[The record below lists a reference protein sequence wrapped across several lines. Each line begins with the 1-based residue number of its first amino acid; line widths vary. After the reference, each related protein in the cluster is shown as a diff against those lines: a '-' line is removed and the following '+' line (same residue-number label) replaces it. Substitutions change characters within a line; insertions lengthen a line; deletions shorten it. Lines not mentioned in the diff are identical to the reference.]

1 MSALC
6 VRKSRNRL
14 NSPRI
19 WQAGKTQNTIERT
32 QIGIADVEIEKTN
45 I

>member
-6 VRKSRNRL
+6 VRKSTNRL
-14 NSPRI
+14 NSPRV

-32 QIGIADVEIEKTN
+32 QIDIAEAEIEKTN